1 LGAKKYILLTI
12 ELMLI
17 KLVIF
22 LLINT
27 YGKDFFGGGNDANY
41 YHAYA
46 LGYTDT
52 ATSIWPQT
60 LRFLNQIGLYDRGL
74 LKTILLAIGV
84 IAIPML
90 VAQLSTN
97 YRSPTSKRVFWI
109 SVFVSSAYPTLFFFC
124 FDIYRD
130 IFMVFIFLIGAM
142 LLKKTSDQPSW
153 AGKTPWFL
161 LAIPITMFLYLLRP
175 YLGFGF
181 AVALLLGGAFSIKN
195 LSTKSLLLYFALAL
209 LALNAIFV
217 TGALNPLIEYRSGF
231 HEFAQGGSNIG
242 ILLNSPVTF
251 IPEVL
256 LSTLTQMFG
265 LHFTGTASLI
275 VFLLESV
282 PFTIAFIYLIRN
294 RKHMDRFAE
303 CLVTFFIAYS
313 LIWILANDNLGTAA
327 RLRMFSYLSIYIACM
342 ITYQHKKMHEH
353 LANLGALQSLLQKGR
368 P

>member
-1 LGAKKYILLTI
+1 MSAKKYITITI
-12 ELMLI
+12 EIVLI
-17 KLVIF
+17 KLALII
-22 LLINT
+22 LINN
-27 YGKDFFGGGNDANY
+27 YEGGFFGGGNDSNY

-46 LGYTDT
+46 IGYTDN
-52 ATSIWPQT
+52 ATSIWPKV
-60 LRFLNQIGLYDRGL
+60 LRFLNEAGAYDRD
-74 LKTILLAIGV
+74 TVQIALLALGTF
-84 IAIPML
+84 AIPLL
-90 VAQLSTN
+90 VAKLSTAN
-97 YRSPTSKRVFWI
+97 ETPERSKVFWLSI
-109 SVFVSSAYPTLFFFC
+109 SVVSAYPTLFFFC

-181 AVALLLGGAFSIKN
+181 AVALLLGGAFSIKK

-231 HEFAQGGSNIG
+231 HELAQGGSNIG

-282 PFTIAFIYLIRN
+282 PFTIAFVYLIRN
-294 RKHMDRFAE
+294 RRHMDRFAE

-353 LANLGALQSLLQKGR
+353 LAKLGALQPLLQKGR